1 MKNAKK
7 GICALVA
14 ITLLSI
20 VPITAFAASPG
31 ESTESNY
38 GNAVQEVI
46 LGETKPT
53 ESIVNDGAGGDGPH
67 TRANKWEYQ
76 NQPLNTSK
84 PSELF
89 SYELSQS
96 YPYGKIWV
104 QNNASKTITTTQSFL
119 SPTTG
124 IFGETRDIAPNGG
137 QIEVYITSNGNYGEY
152 YTSIAHTE
160 GGKLAGYIS
169 IRKASTQA
177 ELD

>member
-1 MKNAKK
+1 MKNVKK
-7 GICALVA
+7 VACALVA

-20 VPITAFAASPG
+20 VSITAFAGFPV
-31 ESTESNY
+31 ESTENEY
-38 GNAVQEVI
+38 DNAAQDVV
-46 LGETKPT
+46 LGKTGPT

-76 NQPLNTSK
+76 MQPLDTSK
-84 PSELF
+84 SSELF

-104 QNNASKTITTTQSFL
+104 QNDASKAITTTQAFL

-124 IFGETRDIAPNGG
+124 IFGEVRHVAPNGG
-137 QIEVYITSNGNYGEY
+137 QIEVYVTSNGNYGEY
-152 YTSIAHTE
+152 YTSIAHSN
-160 GGKLAGYIS
+160 GDKLAGYIS
-169 IRKASTQA
+169 IRKASTQP